1 MNGLVTRE
9 FFDCFL
15 VAMTALA
22 VGVFVYLQR
31 APAGYGVHR
40 SRAWGATVD
49 NRMGWVLMESPV
61 VLGMAWLWLASDRS
75 WLVTPLVFM
84 ALFNLHY
91 CQRSFVFPLLIRGRG
106 EMPWSIVASGA
117 LFNSA
122 NAFMQG
128 TWIFFLS
135 ADDRYTAAWLATP
148 QFVLGTVVFLAGWVI
163 NLHSDSIIRNLRQAG
178 DSGHYI
184 PRGGMFR
191 YVTSANYLG
200 ELVEWLGWALLTWS
214 WAGAVFALWTFANL
228 APRAATHHR
237 WYQEKFGEDYP
248 AQRKRLLPFIY

>member
-1 MNGLVTRE
+1 
-9 FFDCFL
+9 
-15 VAMTALA
+15 
-22 VGVFVYLQR
+22 
-31 APAGYGVHR
+31 
-40 SRAWGATVD
+40 
-49 NRMGWVLMESPV
+49 
-61 VLGMAWLWLASDRS
+61 
-75 WLVTPLVFM
+75 
-84 ALFNLHY
+84 
-91 CQRSFVFPLLIRGRG
+91 
-106 EMPWSIVASGA
+106 
-117 LFNSA
+117 
-122 NAFMQG
+122 
-128 TWIFFLS
+128 
-135 ADDRYTAAWLATP
+135 
-148 QFVLGTVVFLAGWVI
+148 VFLAGWVI

-237 WYQEKFGEDYP
+237 WYREKFGEDYP